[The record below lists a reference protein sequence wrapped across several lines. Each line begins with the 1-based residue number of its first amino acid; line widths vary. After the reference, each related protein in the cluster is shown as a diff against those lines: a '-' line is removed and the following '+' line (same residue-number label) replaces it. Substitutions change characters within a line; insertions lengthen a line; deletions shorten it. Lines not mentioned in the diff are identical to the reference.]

1 LISTI
6 SSFRLCTIW
15 DIVLYTHLKA

>member
-6 SSFRLCTIW
+6 SSFRLSTIW